1 MKIEYIYEAGVFGSY
16 KKANAQSNI
25 DNAKKELTRDAA
37 LHVLE
42 SRCDELAELYF
53 DMLNEVSLE
62 ASIICK
68 DADKEKSNLVELSKY
83 LANKYF
89 MRSRKKEM
97 QLNLIKNMYCNKLA
111 IEYMVSKGCFI
122 LPLVDIKHGWTFF
135 NDAKEIIPYKNM
147 TKTVAEAAEKIIKSH
162 LSKFPSYAFNIPN
175 KVKIVIL
182 SNVFFYDLNS
192 SYHSKAE
199 ENFFS
204 SLDIDIINNSVDFKY
219 PVGQGSSCLNY
230 ILNTFNS
237 LLCNNLNVKPIKSDE
252 HIWKTMAE
260 PSPWMFNKIELTSIT
275 TNLSTVSADNFYG
288 IKLLK
293 FAIDKGVLL
302 RENGHCINI
311 CIDNVIKNMQYIK
324 KLKQELSNNG
334 LDKYV
339 SYSFN
344 DMHNYT
350 ETFINIGKE
359 LSTEQTE
366 QEGVIIDSLKR
377 RVYEFDYKDVAE
389 VESAT
394 EKMVKACD
402 KFLTNADDSTKQSI
416 KQMIEFK
423 LKTYLPDLM
432 SKISTSKPN
441 CISSSNKIL
450 LCDYYK
456 YSENINPNIANSN
469 IRVVIDPNKIQF
481 NKKGN
486 LMFCVGFDFKLP
498 VRGVNTKYN
507 NKASSRQT
515 SGKNYEY
522 INGKQIKIEITL

>member
-16 KKANAQSNI
+16 KKANTQSNI

-42 SRCDELAELYF
+42 SRCDELAELFF

-68 DADKEKSNLVELSKY
+68 DVDNEKTNLVELSKY

-89 MRSRKKEM
+89 MRSTKKEM

-111 IEYMVSKGCFI
+111 IEYMASKGCFI
-122 LPLVDIKHGWTFF
+122 LPLVDINHKWTFF
-135 NDAKEIIPYKNM
+135 NDAKEIIPYKNI

-162 LSKFPSYAFNIPN
+162 LSEFPSYASNIPN

-199 ENFFS
+199 EEFFS
-204 SLDIDIINNSVDFKY
+204 CLDIINSRADFKY

-230 ILNTFNS
+230 ILKTFNS

-275 TNLSTVSADNFYG
+275 TNLSTVSADDFYG

-293 FAIDKGVLL
+293 FAVDKGVLL
-302 RENGHCINI
+302 SENGHCINI
-311 CIDNVIKNMQYIK
+311 CIDNVIKNMQYVK
-324 KLKQELSNNG
+324 KLKQEISNNG
-334 LDKYV
+334 LNKYV
-339 SYSFN
+339 SYYFN

-366 QEGVIIDSLKR
+366 QEGIIIDSLKR
-377 RVYEFDYKDVAE
+377 RVYEFDYKDTAE
-389 VESAT
+389 IESAT
-394 EKMVKACD
+394 KKMVKACD
-402 KFLTNADDSTKQSI
+402 KFLTNTDNSTKQSI

-432 SKISTSKPN
+432 NKILISKPN

-456 YSENINPNIANSN
+456 YSENINPNIENSN

-486 LMFCVGFDFKLP
+486 LVLCIGFDFKLP
-498 VRGVNTKYN
+498 VKGINTKYN

-522 INGKQIKIEITL
+522 ISGKQIKIEIPLI

>member
-16 KKANAQSNI
+16 KKANTQSNI

-37 LHVLE
+37 IHVLE

-53 DMLNEVSLE
+53 DMLKEVSLE

-68 DADKEKSNLVELSKY
+68 DVVKEKINLVELSSF

-89 MRSRKKEM
+89 MRSTKKEM

-111 IEYMVSKGCFI
+111 IEYMISKGCFI

-135 NDAKEIIPYKNM
+135 HDAKEIIPYKNM

-162 LSKFPSYAFNIPN
+162 LSKFPSYASNIPN

-199 ENFFS
+199 EELFS
-204 SLDIDIINNSVDFKY
+204 CLDIINGRVDFKY
-219 PVGQGSSCLNY
+219 PVGQGSSFLNY
-230 ILNTFNS
+230 ILKTFNS

-293 FAIDKGVLL
+293 FAVDKGVLL
-302 RENGHCINI
+302 SENGHCINI
-311 CIDNVIKNMQYIK
+311 CIDNVIKNIQYVK
-324 KLKQELSNNG
+324 KLKQEISNNG
-334 LDKYV
+334 LNKYV
-339 SYSFN
+339 SYYFN

-366 QEGVIIDSLKR
+366 QEGIIIDSLKR
-377 RVYEFDYKDVAE
+377 RVYEFDYKDAAE
-389 VESAT
+389 VESAIK
-394 EKMVKACD
+394 KMVKACD
-402 KFLTNADDSTKQSI
+402 KFLTNTDNSTKQSI

-432 SKISTSKPN
+432 SKILISKPN

-456 YSENINPNIANSN
+456 YSENVNPNIVNSN

-486 LMFCVGFDFKLP
+486 LVICIGFDFKLP
-498 VRGVNTKYN
+498 VKGINTNYSVKGKRRN
-507 NKASSRQT
+507 

-522 INGKQIKIEITL
+522 ISGKQIKIEIPL